1 MLLWAWVMFGLILG
15 GMPRWQTHHHVLT
28 DHDHPHALA
37 MDEHHAV
44 ALNDLEADAAGDD
57 AAVTHLHA
65 LMPLPLATQNLDLL
79 TTVLAVAERPVFP
92 TPLASTAMRRWPPPH
107 RPPIA

>member
-1 MLLWAWVMFGLILG
+1 MLLGAWVMFGLILG

-28 DHDHPHALA
+28 DHDHRHAA
-37 MDEHHAV
+37 AIEDHHAV
-44 ALNDLEADAAGDD
+44 APDDREADAAGDD

-65 LMPLPLATQNLDLL
+65 LVPLPLATHDLDLS
-79 TTVLAVAERPVFP
+79 TTVLAIAERPVFP
-92 TPLASTAMRRWPPPH
+92 TPPASTPAQRWPPPH